1 MVTSPT
7 NQPNS
12 GNKNGGTLTA
22 PMVNSTVPALH
33 GGGSNTFGNVARASM
48 DPVIAFTGAALLN
61 RAVKQPPINAF
72 LTDKSKPVALAARE
86 GMGDLFKKSAESSLA
101 RGVTVASAEAA
112 KRGAILGSRFAAMA
126 VLRAGTMSIPV
137 VGLAIN
143 AALWAF
149 DTDSRK
155 AFNNLVS
162 RVMTGH
168 NTPALDAAP
177 EFPRTKFLPI
187 THDGNR
193 DAIIDRMDQGMVRS
207 NDAMFGF
214 DPNHVWPSNPTIVT
228 TSDFSP
234 VMDRFNALCRK
245 LDALNESATAAFN
258 VGQGEKYVA
267 GVWAKTK
274 PGIEALEELKATVIP
289 AVGAQVAQGAVAGN
303 NAYQAF
309 RKVNADNRIEINNS
323 DSGIIPFRA
332 NHVNESKM
340 SDSTQEMKS
349 AADAMGRAAQGVAS
363 AVDGFAVPLSGVG
376 LPSENTSGPST
387 RVQNNPPVQPAQP
400 AAPPAAPA
408 AKPDPIKDAL
418 SALRG
423 GMPNGM
429 GMPGGM
435 GMPTLPGLG
444 SGGAP
449 QIPGLGNGMTGPK
462 PIDKDLLDKLKDK
475 EKEKEKPKVDEKD
488 KPKVD
493 PVTGAPVNNTPP
505 AGKPVPAG
513 NPTAPVGNPAANTTQ
528 IKGKTFT
535 FDSPKLRDF
544 AHNMT
549 GTDGNTHKTVRQAA
563 AEAGF
568 TLPPPGEDIGRKI
581 DNPGQWKPGMVI
593 MGPNNQNAVY
603 LGEQGGQAWAYSET
617 QGLTTLDKLPKAEGA
632 HQGFFALADTGTPA
646 QPQVQQASVQAPAP
660 ADAPPAPAAPPAPP
674 AGSPS
679 AADTNT
685 GIGQGR
691 STAPAGLNPGNVPT
705 GN

>member
-22 PMVNSTVPALH
+22 PMINSTVPALH
-33 GGGSNTFGNVARASM
+33 GGGSTPFGNAARASV
-48 DPVIAFTGAALLN
+48 DPIAAIVGAAALN
-61 RAVKQPPINAF
+61 RAVKQPAINTF
-72 LTDKSKPVALAARE
+72 LTDKSKPAVLAARE
-86 GMGDLFKKSAESSLA
+86 SMGDLFKKSAQSSLA

-126 VLRAGTMSIPV
+126 LLRAGTMSIPALW
-137 VGLAIN
+137 LAIN
-143 AALWAF
+143 AALWVF
-149 DTDSRK
+149 DTESRK

-162 RVMTGH
+162 TILGPGAA
-168 NTPALDAAP
+168 PALDAAP
-177 EFPRTKFLPI
+177 EPPRTQFLPL

-193 DAIIDRMDQGMVRS
+193 DPIIERMDQGMVNS
-207 NDAMFGF
+207 NDTTFGF
-214 DPNHVWPSNPTIVT
+214 DPNKVWPPDPAITT
-228 TSDFSP
+228 TSNFAP
-234 VMDRFNALCRK
+234 VLDRFNALSKK
-245 LDALNESATAAFN
+245 LDALNESITATFN
-258 VGQGEKYVA
+258 MGQGDKYVA

-274 PGIEALEELKATVIP
+274 PGIEALEELKASVIP
-289 AVGAQVAQGAVAGN
+289 AMGAQLSQGAVAGN

-323 DSGIIPFRA
+323 TSGLLPFAA

-340 SDSTQEMKS
+340 SNSSQEMKS
-349 AADAMGRAAQGVAS
+349 AADAMSRAAQGVAS
-363 AVDGFAVPLSGVG
+363 AADGFTVPLNGVG

-387 RVQNNPPVQPAQP
+387 RTQNTTPVPPAAPVAP
-400 AAPPAAPA
+400 AAPPAAKA
-408 AKPDPIKDAL
+408 DPVKDAL

-435 GMPTLPGLG
+435 AMPTLPGLG

-449 QIPGLGNGMTGPK
+449 QIPGLGNGMGGPK
-462 PIDKDLLDKLKDK
+462 PIDKDLLDRLKDK
-475 EKEKEKPKVDEKD
+475 EKDKDKPKADEKE

-493 PVTGAPVNNTPP
+493 PVTGAPINNTTPP
-505 AGKPVPAG
+505 GKPVPAG
-513 NPTAPVGNPAANTTQ
+513 NPTAPVGTPAANTTQ

-535 FDSPKLRDF
+535 FDNPRLRDF

-549 GTDGNTHKTVRQAA
+549 GTDGSAHKTVRQAA

-568 TLPPPGEDIGRKI
+568 KLPPPGEDIGRKI
-581 DNPGQWKPGMVI
+581 DNPAQFKPGMAI
-593 MGPNNQNAVY
+593 MGPGNQNAVY

-617 QGLTTLDKLPKAEGA
+617 QGLTTLDKLPKADGP
-632 HQGFFALADTGTPA
+632 HQGFFALNDGGTPA
-646 QPQVQQASVQAPAP
+646 SPQTQQASVQAPAP
-660 ADAPPAPAAPPAPP
+660 APADQPPTPPT
-674 AGSPS
+674 GSPS

-685 GIGQGR
+685 GIDQSR
-691 STAPAGLNPGNVPT
+691 STAPAGLNPANLPSGN
-705 GN
+705 

>member
-1 MVTSPT
+1 MFID
-7 NQPNS
+7 
-12 GNKNGGTLTA
+12 G
-22 PMVNSTVPALH
+22 
-33 GGGSNTFGNVARASM
+33 ARAAV
-48 DPVIAFTGAALLN
+48 DPVAAIVGAAALN
-61 RAVKQPPINAF
+61 RAVKQPSINAF

-86 GMGDLFKKSAESSLA
+86 GMGDLFKKSAQSGLA

-112 KRGAILGSRFAAMA
+112 KRGAILGSRFAATA
-126 VLRAGTMSIPV
+126 LLRAGTMGVPV
-137 VGLAIN
+137 VGLAIS
-143 AALWAF
+143 AGLWLF
-149 DTDSRK
+149 DTGERQ

-162 RVMTGH
+162 TMLTGH
-168 NTPALDAAP
+168 AAPGLDAKP
-177 EFPRTKFLPI
+177 TEGRTKFLPI
-187 THDGNR
+187 TFDGNR
-193 DAIIDRMDQGMVRS
+193 DPIIERMDQGMVRS
-207 NDAMFGF
+207 NDAAFGF
-214 DPNHVWPSNPTIVT
+214 DPNKVWPSNPEIAT
-228 TSDFSP
+228 TSSFAP
-234 VMDRFNALCRK
+234 VMERFNALSRK

-258 VGQGEKYVA
+258 MGQGEKYVA
-267 GVWAKTK
+267 GVWAKIK
-274 PGIEALEELKATVIP
+274 PGIDALEELKATVIP
-289 AVGAQVAQGAVAGN
+289 AVSAQVAQGAVAGN

-309 RKVNADNRIEINNS
+309 RKVNADNRVEINNS
-323 DSGIIPFRA
+323 TSGLIPFRA

-363 AVDGFAVPLSGVG
+363 AVDGFTVPLSGVG
-376 LPSENTSGPST
+376 LPPENNSGPST
-387 RVQNNPPVQPAQP
+387 RVQPPVQPAQP

-418 SALRG
+418 SALRAG
-423 GMPNGM
+423 LPTGM
-429 GMPGGM
+429 GAPQMPAL
-435 GMPTLPGLG
+435 PTFPGLG

-449 QIPGLGNGMTGPK
+449 QIPGLGNGMAGPK

-475 EKEKEKPKVDEKD
+475 EKEKSKADEKD

-493 PVTGAPVNNTPP
+493 PVTGAPANNTPP
-505 AGKPVPAG
+505 AGKPVPSG
-513 NPTAPVGNPAANTTQ
+513 NPTAPVGNSSANTTQ

-603 LGEQGGQAWAYSET
+603 LGEQGGQAWAYSEI

-632 HQGFFALADTGTPA
+632 HQGFFELKDAGTPA

-660 ADAPPAPAAPPAPP
+660 APADAPHAPP

-685 GIGQGR
+685 DIGQGK
-691 STAPAGLNPGNVPT
+691 STAPARA
-705 GN
+705 